1 MLSTDELLF
10 TCNITRFK
18 IRRIWKVNTKTRL
31 MLSIK
36 LTILRCIR
44 FIHISLWEQT
54 YKLVDVKHNY
64 NIKLRVLRYQRVICA
79 ATMLLP

>member
-1 MLSTDELLF
+1 MLSTDEVLF

-36 LTILRCIR
+36 LTILRCIVL
-44 FIHISLWEQT
+44 FIF
-54 YKLVDVKHNY
+54 
-64 NIKLRVLRYQRVICA
+64 RYENEN
-79 ATMLLP
+79 TN